1 MSEQK
6 TVIKTLK
13 RGQILD
19 AIRWAYMSASVG
31 VAEDYRPGKGY
42 DEGWCGYSRHTLLRD
57 RLNRVFSL
65 GAYVVPVGSD
75 PRENLDILFETIPEN
90 ERATFPFIEPGH
102 VEAADL
108 NGSPGWQY
116 KGNRLLIASIPHD
129 DIDNIAWARRS
140 ATKQLVAS
148 QPAPEA
154 DEETL
159 LHRLAAE
166 GDAGAQAIIDAYEA
180 AKPLD
185 MPTYFIGHGH
195 DLIGGGRRRLLIG
208 RPQLKANDPWAWT
221 ENLLTTPPPT
231 SGGLKPPAPNPD
243 PTQAPDAPV
252 RLRRPAA
259 SIPATSTTT
268 SAASAVG
275 GIDASAR
282 RDPA

>member
-6 TVIKTLK
+6 AVIETLR

-19 AIRWAYMSASVG
+19 AIRWAYESASAG
-31 VAEDYRPGKGY
+31 VAEDYRLGKGY

-65 GAYVVPVGSD
+65 GVYVVPVGSD
-75 PRENLDILFETIPEN
+75 PHENLDILFEAIPEN
-90 ERATFPFIEPGH
+90 ERATFPFIEPGR

-129 DIDNIAWARRS
+129 NIDDIAWGRRS

-148 QPAPEA
+148 QPEA
-154 DEETL
+154 ESDEDTL
-159 LHRLAAE
+159 FHGLAAE
-166 GDAGAQAIIDAYEA
+166 GDAGAQAIIDAYES

-195 DLIGGGRRRLLIG
+195 DLIGGGRQRLLVG

-221 ENLLTTPPPT
+221 ENLLITPPPT

-243 PTQAPDAPV
+243 RTQAPDAPV

-259 SIPATSTTT
+259 STASSTAEGT
-268 SAASAVG
+268 
-275 GIDASAR
+275 DASAR
-282 RDPA
+282 RDRA